1 MRTREGEVSPFVSLA
16 EITEIELLTV
26 RRMRE
31 ISMGEHRSNSQGSG
45 FDFVGLRDWQA
56 GDKPS
61 SIDWAQSTLNNFAPL
76 VVREFEQHSTA
87 TVVAIA
93 DKSLSTRCGID
104 GIPIAAIVARAIAT
118 LGLSAVFFQ
127 DPFGLLTF
135 EAGFENLAGVPP
147 RTGKSHVVHCLEAYQ
162 HGHGLQEVRRAGGF
176 GTTLA
181 GYLRRR
187 SLLPVISDFLFD
199 DAAGLIRELASLNG
213 AHDVFVILVD
223 SAFAF
228 ELHASSAGW
237 IEMFDVETGRARIV
251 SRQALAQMGDRIR
264 DWQSEVR
271 RLAHDAEIDVVQV
284 GLDQTQSDIALSQFV
299 AERRLQKTSG

>member
-1 MRTREGEVSPFVSLA
+1 MRTREGEVSPLVSLA

-104 GIPIAAIVARAIAT
+104 GIPIAAVVARAIAT

-135 EAGFENLAGVPP
+135 EERFDNLAGVPP
-147 RTGKSHVVHCLEAYQ
+147 RTGKSHVVHCLDAYQ
-162 HGHGLQEVRRAGGF
+162 HGQGLQEVRRAGGL

-187 SLLPVISDFLFD
+187 SLLPIVSDFLFD
-199 DAAGLIRELASLNG
+199 DAASVIGELATLNG
-213 AHDVFVILVD
+213 VHDVFFILVD
-223 SAFAF
+223 STFAF
-228 ELHASSAGW
+228 DLPASSAGW
-237 IEMFDVETGRARIV
+237 IEMYDVETRETRTV
-251 SRQALAQMGDRIR
+251 SRKALLQMGPRIR
-264 DWQSEVR
+264 EWQAEIK

-284 GLDQTQSDIALSQFV
+284 GLDQTQSDIALSEFV
-299 AERRLQKTSG
+299 AERRLRKTAG